1 MAQADLMRPSGGQIS
16 TLLRLTIVLTTML
29 VLATACTRQA
39 EDDGTANSAPSSASS
54 ISSTTVLQGTMTT
67 EGPQAQADST
77 IESSQD
83 APGHTPDL
91 AAFAMTVGA
100 ETVVAHVEQT
110 LFIFQNGVQTS
121 RPIALGWAWSDGRFV
136 YESSAEG
143 GKTFR
148 STASLLSGEVICD
161 TKLPLH
167 HATQRSDG
175 SFVMA
180 VTEHETATEDNWDG
194 QSPYAI
200 PTFAIDCQTG
210 ESQAIESF
218 ATYGIGETG
227 YGYAVRVAGRE
238 FTGLGDAEGNAD
250 MVNEQGISLNGDDYA
265 GYHTFSP
272 DGSLV
277 AYGDFTNSGSPH
289 YTTTVRVRDTN
300 SGALLWESQ
309 LAEVFAQIHFL
320 ENRVLL
326 ELIDPMTT
334 GSTPIAIVV
343 LDLSTGTEIASASID
358 FDLLYV
364 GR

>member
-1 MAQADLMRPSGGQIS
+1 MTPSSEQTS
-16 TLLRLTIVLTTML
+16 TRTQLVVLVVTVM
-29 VLATACTRQA
+29 VLAAACTGQA
-39 EDDGTANSAPSSASS
+39 EQSANSGSGSSASSSAAS
-54 ISSTTVLQGTMTT
+54 ISSTTVLRGTMTT
-67 EGPQAQADST
+67 EGVQAQAAST
-77 IESSQD
+77 TETSQN
-83 APGHTPDL
+83 ASDL
-91 AAFAMTVGA
+91 AAFARLVGA
-100 ETVVAHVEQT
+100 ETVVAHVEKT
-110 LFIFQNGVQTS
+110 LFILKDGIQSS
-121 RPIALGWAWSDGRFV
+121 RPIELGWAWSDGRFI

-148 STASLLSGEVICD
+148 STASLLSGEVVCE

-167 HATQRSDG
+167 HATQRSDD
-175 SFVMA
+175 SYVMA
-180 VTEHETATEDNWDG
+180 VTEHETDTANNWEE

-200 PTFAIDCQTG
+200 PTFAVDCQTG
-210 ESQAIESF
+210 ESQAIASF
-218 ATYGIGETG
+218 MTYGVGETG
-227 YGYAVRVAGRE
+227 YGFVDRVAGRE
-238 FTGLGDAEGNAD
+238 FTGFGDAEGNAD

-289 YTTTVRVRDTN
+289 YTTTVKVRDTN

-309 LAEVFAQIHFL
+309 LVEVFAQIHFL

-326 ELIDPMTT
+326 ELIDPTTT

-343 LDLSTGTEIASASID
+343 LDLSTGTEVASASVD